1 MKTPGAGMIA
11 FEISIDGEKRCT
23 AGVPDLGVMSAI
35 ASWVRRVAHDPA
47 SGEPIPGRFEEELA
61 LEVGG
66 LTHDP
71 DGGAVHVRW
80 LRQPLQPGQRITLT
94 VVETEAADPPRSR
107 ERTDPAW
114 TEQRKR
120 EYFERMKREFGEA

>member
-1 MKTPGAGMIA
+1 MIA
-11 FEISIDGEKRCT
+11 FEISIDGERKCT
-23 AGVPDLGVMSAI
+23 AGIGELGVASVI
-35 ASWVRRVAHDPA
+35 ATWVHRA
-47 SGEPIPGRFEEELA
+47 SREPSSGRILAGQFEQALT

-71 DGGAVHVRW
+71 DGGSVQLRW
-80 LRQPLQPGQRITLT
+80 LQQPLKLGQQVTLAI
-94 VVETEAADPPRSR
+94 VETEAADPPWTR

-120 EYFERMKREFGEA
+120 AYYERLKQEYGEA

>member
-1 MKTPGAGMIA
+1 MIA
-11 FEISIDGEKRCT
+11 FEISVDGERKCT
-23 AGVPDLGVMSAI
+23 AGVGELGV
-35 ASWVRRVAHDPA
+35 ASVLATWVRRPSREPT
-47 SGEPIPGRFEEELA
+47 SGQILAGQFEEELT

-71 DGGAVHVRW
+71 DGGSVQLKW
-80 LRQPLQPGQRITLT
+80 LQQPLELGQQITIAI
-94 VVETEAADPPRSR
+94 VETEAADPPWSR

-120 EYFERMKREFGEA
+120 AYYERLKQEYGEA